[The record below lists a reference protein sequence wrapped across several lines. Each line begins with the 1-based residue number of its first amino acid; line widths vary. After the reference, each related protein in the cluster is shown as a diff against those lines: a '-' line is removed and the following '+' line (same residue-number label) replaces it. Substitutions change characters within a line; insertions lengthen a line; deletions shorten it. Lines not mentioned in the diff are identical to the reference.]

1 MLNDSIKAIQEQ
13 LQDGIAKGYWTLEQ
27 LDKPSAG
34 WIANTR
40 VDLRNFPDGYRGI
53 EHRNL
58 LRDYHPESVQAAPD
72 PKDFAEP
79 GSDLRSDHAPLPVE
93 GNSGSVFSDGRD
105 QLGHEPGS
113 RSSDSEGQAELGTEG
128 SATPSVRGES
138 LDW

>member
-1 MLNDSIKAIQEQ
+1 MLNDTLLVVQKQ

-40 VDLRNFPDGYRGI
+40 VDLRTFPDGYQGI

-72 PKDFAEP
+72 PKDFAQP
-79 GSDLRSDHAPLPVE
+79 GSDLRSDHAPLPME

-105 QLGHEPGS
+105 QLGHQPGS
-113 RSSDSEGQAELGTEG
+113 RSSNSEGQAELGAEREPAPLSSG
-128 SATPSVRGES
+128 ST

>member
-1 MLNDSIKAIQEQ
+1 MLNDTLLVVQKQ

-72 PKDFAEP
+72 PKDFAQP

-105 QLGHEPGS
+105 QLGHQPGS
-113 RSSDSEGQAELGTEG
+113 RSSNSEGQAELGTEG
-128 SATPSVRGES
+128 EPAPLSSGST